1 MPDSEKIQPTRV
13 WLVRHGEPEVSVR
26 GRCYGS
32 LDIGLSLEGGHQI
45 GAVAEMLSHEPF
57 AAMYTSPR
65 LRCKQS
71 AEVLAAVRGCPV
83 DIMEALSEI
92 NFGEFEGYTY
102 EDIEARFPDLYR
114 EWMEHP
120 TEIHFPGGESFN
132 TMWTRVTEAA
142 SELRVRH
149 SGESIALVTHGGVIR
164 ILIAETLA
172 VPRNNIFRI
181 AQRYA
186 AVNLISYFDRSSVV
200 ELVNFTAGPN

>member
-1 MPDSEKIQPTRV
+1 M
-13 WLVRHGEPEVSVR
+13 RHGEPEVSVR

-45 GAVAEMLSHEPF
+45 GAVAEMLSREPF

-65 LRCKQS
+65 LHCKQS
-71 AEVLAAVRGCPV
+71 AEILAAVRGCPV

-102 EDIEARFPDLYR
+102 EDIETRYPGLYR

-120 TEIHFPGGESFN
+120 TEIHFLGGESLDA
-132 TMWTRVTEAA
+132 MWTRVTEAG

-149 SGESIALVTHGGVIR
+149 PGESIALVTHGGVIR

-186 AVNLISYFDRSSVV
+186 AVNLISYFECSSVV
-200 ELVNFTAGPN
+200 ELGNFPAQPN